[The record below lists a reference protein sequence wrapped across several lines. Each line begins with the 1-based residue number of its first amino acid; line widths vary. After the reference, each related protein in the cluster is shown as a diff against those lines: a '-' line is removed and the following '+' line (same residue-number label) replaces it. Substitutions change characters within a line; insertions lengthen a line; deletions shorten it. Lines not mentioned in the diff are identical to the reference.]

1 MPALSATQLS
11 MSLIILLAMVAIYT
25 LLVMMIWNNV
35 LIQKIKGADLQKLS
49 FLDSLSI
56 AVFFSLV
63 SGSTTVINQCR

>member
-25 LLVMMIWNNV
+25 LLVMVIWNNV

-49 FLDSLSI
+49 FLEALSI